1 MGISTDHGIHARP
14 WRDPGPGAHAAP
26 AAAMIVMSGL
36 EAGHGCP
43 ISMTYAAVPALRAEP
58 EGGGT
63 VGAEA
68 HRARLRPPARTA
80 RAKSAPPSPGWR

>member
-1 MGISTDHGIHARP
+1 MGISTDRGIHARP
-14 WRDPGPGAHAAP
+14 WREPGPGAHASR

-58 EGGGT
+58 E
-63 VGAEA
+63 VAAEWEPKLTA
-68 HRARLRPPARTA
+68 LDHDPRLAPLRYKRAALA
-80 RAKSAPPSPGWR
+80 GWP

>member
-14 WRDPGPGAHAAP
+14 WREPGPGAHASR

-58 EGGGT
+58 E
-63 VGAEA
+63 VAAEWEPKLTA
-68 HRARLRPPARTA
+68 LDHDPRLAPLRYKRAALA
-80 RAKSAPPSPGWR
+80 GWP